1 MKLRPYQEDIVNQV
15 VQSNDDTLIEVPTG
29 GGKTLIAR
37 QISLELIVKDQQV
50 LFVTPRNTLLDQTEE
65 DFKGLGT
72 QTVHGTQKYD
82 PNHLMLISTLQTA
95 NKRIELSPDVI
106 IIDEVHYGYSGE
118 MIRNLKA
125 NNPNS
130 RIIGLSATP
139 YDKDGRLLKGFGLI
153 LDKYDMD
160 YMIENKYLV
169 PILSKI
175 LMEPDLSGIRVANNG
190 DYNIQDLGDR
200 VGKEEAVMAV
210 VSATKEYIVDTKK
223 CIVFAVNINHA
234 KLLAF
239 AYEKEGIRTEV
250 LHSELD
256 KETQTR
262 IIRRFK
268 QDDFKLLVSVS
279 MVTMGFNVPTVD
291 MAVIAR
297 PTKSQNLYK
306 QMVGRITRL
315 APGKEYGTLLD
326 CGAVIKNL
334 GLPLEPIEEKL
345 SKVFSRKNICTECGN
360 EKLIYRKIGG
370 VAYWVC
376 GECGNKKEVAK
387 TGGYECKKC
396 NKIYSGEVLEFTQNQ
411 IVLNCDC
418 GYKTIIS
425 ESTGKERLINVSDP
439 KMVDLLKKRLVRE
452 YKEII
457 SAIFGSAELMK
468 SDMIKQFKALE
479 LFAEISPEELMEL
492 DLKEIINEQS
502 KYIFSN
508 TERDYLLRGHKKD
521 LEKKDKESAKKK
533 LEKEIKREVNKK
545 KKALLEKK
553 LKKENNI
560 REKKPIT
567 RAAFKELIDKKNE
580 KYLKKKEK
588 MIDDLVEFIKF
599 KNSDEYKQI
608 NITREKQIME
618 GYEFTD

>member
-15 VQSNDDTLIEVPTG
+15 KQSNDDTLIEVPTG

-50 LFVTPRNTLLDQTEE
+50 LFVTPRNTLLHQTEE

-82 PNHLMLISTLQTA
+82 PSHPMLISTIQTA
-95 NKRIELSPDVI
+95 NRREELAPDVI

-118 MIRNLKA
+118 MIRSLKA

-169 PILSKI
+169 PILSKVLI
-175 LMEPDLSGIRVANNG
+175 EPNLTGIRIANNG

-210 VSATKEYIVDTKK
+210 VSATKEYIVETKK

-234 KLLAF
+234 ELLAF

-256 KETQTR
+256 KDTQAR

-345 SKVFSRKNICTECGN
+345 SKAFSRKNICPECGN
-360 EKLIYRKIGG
+360 EKLIYRKIDG
-370 VAYWVC
+370 VPYWVC

-387 TGGYECKKC
+387 TGGYKC
-396 NKIYSGEVLEFTQNQ
+396 QKCDKVYSGEALEFTQKQ
-411 IVLNCDC
+411 ILLNCDC
-418 GYKTIIS
+418 GHKTIIS
-425 ESTGKERLINVSDP
+425 ESTGKERLINVHDP
-439 KMVDLLKKRLVRE
+439 RMLDLLKKRLVRE

-457 SAIFGSAELMK
+457 STIFGSEELMK

-479 LFAEISPEELMEL
+479 LFAEISPDEIMEL
-492 DLKEIINEQS
+492 NLKEIINEHT
-502 KYIFSN
+502 KYIFSD
-508 TERDYLLRGHKKD
+508 TERDNLLKSKEEDRKKKEMEFVENILEKDAKRGVSINLKKD
-521 LEKKDKESAKKK
+521 
-533 LEKEIKREVNKK
+533 
-545 KKALLEKK
+545 
-553 LKKENNI
+553 
-560 REKKPIT
+560 IT
-567 RAAFKELIDKKNE
+567 RAKFENLFKMKTE
-580 KYLKKKEK
+580 KYLRKKEK
-588 MIDDLVEFIKF
+588 AFSDPLEFEEFINSEKF
-599 KNSDEYKQI
+599 KEI
-608 NITREKQIME
+608 NKTRKKQIME
-618 GYEFTD
+618 NYRFTD

>member
-1 MKLRPYQEDIVNQV
+1 MY
-15 VQSNDDTLIEVPTG
+15 
-29 GGKTLIAR
+29 A
-37 QISLELIVKDQQV
+37 
-50 LFVTPRNTLLDQTEE
+50 
-65 DFKGLGT
+65 
-72 QTVHGTQKYD
+72 
-82 PNHLMLISTLQTA
+82 
-95 NKRIELSPDVI
+95 
-106 IIDEVHYGYSGE
+106 GE
-118 MIRNLKA
+118 A
-125 NNPNS
+125 
-130 RIIGLSATP
+130 
-139 YDKDGRLLKGFGLI
+139 
-153 LDKYDMD
+153 
-160 YMIENKYLV
+160 
-169 PILSKI
+169 
-175 LMEPDLSGIRVANNG
+175 
-190 DYNIQDLGDR
+190 
-200 VGKEEAVMAV
+200 
-210 VSATKEYIVDTKK
+210 
-223 CIVFAVNINHA
+223 
-234 KLLAF
+234 
-239 AYEKEGIRTEV
+239 
-250 LHSELD
+250 
-256 KETQTR
+256 
-262 IIRRFK
+262 
-268 QDDFKLLVSVS
+268 
-279 MVTMGFNVPTVD
+279 
-291 MAVIAR
+291 
-297 PTKSQNLYK
+297 
-306 QMVGRITRL
+306 
-315 APGKEYGTLLD
+315 
-326 CGAVIKNL
+326 
-334 GLPLEPIEEKL
+334 
-345 SKVFSRKNICTECGN
+345 
-360 EKLIYRKIGG
+360 
-370 VAYWVC
+370 
-376 GECGNKKEVAK
+376 
-387 TGGYECKKC
+387 
-396 NKIYSGEVLEFTQNQ
+396 LEFSKNQ